1 MKLSLSKCWKGWQK
15 NVKIPQLQLLCKFSK
30 MYDRNISTIS
40 CIQIERLD
48 YLRFYRYIKNHH
60 LHKLND
66 DPNFD
71 YLGHPVNAY
80 HFIRHVA
87 SGWKKILN
95 DGPKINKWIESN
107 VGQIIWN
114 NFLGDIGNTKISF
127 TLGRQLVVFSSIK
140 HNHENI
146 SLQYN

>member
-1 MKLSLSKCWKGWQK
+1 MYPNG
-15 NVKIPQLQLLCKFSK
+15 NVKLV
-30 MYDRNISTIS
+30 T
-40 CIQIERLD
+40 
-48 YLRFYRYIKNHH
+48 FYRYIKNHN

-66 DPNFD
+66 NPNFD
-71 YLGHPVNAY
+71 FLGHPVNAY

-114 NFLGDIGNTKISF
+114 NFLGDIGNMKISF
-127 TLGRQLVVFSSIK
+127 TLGRQLVV
-140 HNHENI
+140 
-146 SLQYN
+146 

>member
-1 MKLSLSKCWKGWQK
+1 MKIHQF
-15 NVKIPQLQLLCKFSK
+15 QLLCKLSK
-30 MYDRNISTIS
+30 IFDTNISTHILNS
-40 CIQIERLD
+40 CIPNETLNL
-48 YLRFYRYIKNHH
+48 LRFYRYIKNHH

-66 DPNFD
+66 NPNFD

-87 SGWKKILN
+87 SGWKRILN
-95 DGPKINKWIESN
+95 DGPKINKWIENN

-114 NFLGDIGNTKISF
+114 NFLGDIGNLKLFLAI
-127 TLGRQLVVFSSIK
+127 LRQLVSIIYIK

-146 SLQYN
+146 SLQCN

>member
-1 MKLSLSKCWKGWQK
+1 MKIHQF
-15 NVKIPQLQLLCKFSK
+15 QLLCKLSK
-30 MYDRNISTIS
+30 IFDTNISTHILNIS
-40 CIQIERLD
+40 CIPNETLNL
-48 YLRFYRYIKNHH
+48 LRFYRYIKNHH

-66 DPNFD
+66 NPNFD

-95 DGPKINKWIESN
+95 DGPKINKWIENN

-114 NFLGDIGNTKISF
+114 NFLGDIGSLKTSF
-127 TLGRQLVVFSSIK
+127 TLRRQLVV
-140 HNHENI
+140 
-146 SLQYN
+146 

>member
-1 MKLSLSKCWKGWQK
+1 
-15 NVKIPQLQLLCKFSK
+15 
-30 MYDRNISTIS
+30 MYDKHISTLTLLYIS
-40 CIQIERLD
+40 CIQIETLNCS
-48 YLRFYRYIKNHH
+48 RFYRYIKNHH

-66 DPNFD
+66 NPNFD

-114 NFLGDIGNTKISF
+114 NFLGDIGNMKISF
-127 TLGRQLVVFSSIK
+127 TLRRQLVV
-140 HNHENI
+140 
-146 SLQYN
+146 

>member
-1 MKLSLSKCWKGWQK
+1 
-15 NVKIPQLQLLCKFSK
+15 
-30 MYDRNISTIS
+30 MYDKDISTPTLFIS

-60 LHKLND
+60 LHKLKD
-66 DPNFD
+66 EPNFD

-114 NFLGDIGNTKISF
+114 NFLGDIGNMKISF
-127 TLGRQLVVFSSIK
+127 TLGRQLVV
-140 HNHENI
+140 
-146 SLQYN
+146 